1 MILPSPHHWH
11 HFSHLVSPFEPAD
24 PWLLRWAG
32 PRWPR
37 PLASRRTWWRR
48 RPWWITMVTKCSL
61 VYQSQKSPCAQLRP
75 SGCCTRH
82 SWGWQSQ
89 RLPHLDPHQSPSPNR
104 VSSATVERTRC
115 AQFKI
120 FLPCRHLACNWTISE
135 DDGEHTSVPYRDCTY
150 DKKPPAGK
158 PTARARPP
166 SCPPR
171 PLLRAKLYLGIEKWS
186 FQNPVGPLQICF

>member
-48 RPWWITMVTKCSL
+48 RPWWVTMVTKYSL

-89 RLPHLDPHQSPSPNR
+89 WHLDPHQSPSPNR

-115 AQFKI
+115 AQLKI
-120 FLPCRHLACNWTISE
+120 FLPGRHLAWNRRTISE
-135 DDGEHTSVPYRDCTY
+135 DDKEHTTQGLCIY
-150 DKKPPAGK
+150 DKKATCREADSASSSTFLST
-158 PTARARPP
+158 TALAASQVVP
-166 SCPPR
+166 
-171 PLLRAKLYLGIEKWS
+171 GHEKWS
-186 FQNPVGPLQICF
+186 FQNPVGPL